1 MSGAG
6 CTLVRI
12 NAGNIQT
19 DMWLGLDDK
28 NVDTKIK
35 QLMSSTARAETGQS
49 GAHASDIMVERTT
62 WLFWGDD
69 GKTHEFDI
77 FADENGKAKS
87 LPPNHQVNAMIH
99 AARFTTKRFD
109 TVRRARNQE
118 MKDAYGSNFF
128 VGDVYIKVPS
138 GKDLDLFICGNNPI
152 DFIIKE
158 RTPSNKMKQ
167 EYGIEVA
174 NNMLNP
180 RMRKNHPYEYSGTLD
195 QYRQMLNNLNW
206 VFIDYNICPNNCDDN
221 SYKALL
227 RSWGYG
233 TEKKKDGNNA

>member
-28 NVDTKIK
+28 NVDTKIN
-35 QLMSSTARAETGQS
+35 QLMSSSAKAEAGQS
-49 GAHASDIMVERTT
+49 GAHASDIMVESTT

-87 LPPNHQVNAMIH
+87 LPPNHRVNAMIH

-138 GKDLDLFICGNNPI
+138 GRPTLDLFICGDNLI
-152 DFIIKE
+152 DFIMKE

-174 NNMLNP
+174 INMLNP
-180 RMRKNHPYEYSGTLD
+180 RMRKNYPYEYSGTLD
-195 QYRQMLNNLNW
+195 QYREMLNNLNW
-206 VFIDYNICPNNCDDN
+206 VFFDYYICPNKCDNN
-221 SYKALL
+221 SYKAFL

-233 TEKKKDGNNA
+233 TEKK